1 MKQWMCFHASAV
13 DTNTVSVHDSG
24 TNVDMAAFPADA
36 LTAIAAKNGGI
47 ELTFNDTGKILPGS
61 NFGGVTND
69 TADDADQAVMGEA
82 LEATLVTLTVAN
94 ASIPTVMK
102 DLIRVIN
109 RAPHGDGLLL
119 FDEVNSVYPGDL
131 TADLITAI
139 VIARTTTTVA
149 TTVA

>member
-1 MKQWMCFHASAV
+1 MKQWMCFHASTV
-13 DTNTVSVHDSG
+13 DSSTVSVHDSG

-36 LTAIAAKNGGI
+36 CTAIAAKNGGI
-47 ELTFNDTGKILPGS
+47 EMTFMDTGKLIPTIA
-61 NFGGVTND
+61 NGG
-69 TADDADQAVMGEA
+69 DDEVDLG

-94 ASIPTVMK
+94 ASVPAVMK

-131 TADLITAI
+131 TATLITAI
-139 VIARTTTTVA
+139 VIARTTTSIAVSA
-149 TTVA
+149 A

>member
-1 MKQWMCFHASAV
+1 MCFHASTV
-13 DTNTVSVHDSG
+13 DSSTVSVHDAG
-24 TNVDMAAFPADA
+24 TNVDMAAFPAES

-47 ELTFNDTGKILPGS
+47 ELTFEDTGKILSGS

-69 TADDADQAVMGEA
+69 TTDDADQTVMGQA

-119 FDEVNSVYPGDL
+119 FDEVNSIYPGDL
-131 TADLITAI
+131 TAGLITAI

>member
-1 MKQWMCFHASAV
+1 MVFHASTV
-13 DTNTVSVHDSG
+13 DTNTVSIHDAG

-36 LTAIAAKNGGI
+36 CTAIAAINGGI
-47 ELTFNDTGKILPGS
+47 EMTFMDTGKLIPTVA
-61 NFGGVTND
+61 NGG
-69 TADDADQAVMGEA
+69 DDEVDLG

-119 FDEVNSVYPGDL
+119 FDEVNSIYPGDL
-131 TADLITAI
+131 TAALVTAI
-139 VIARTTTTVA
+139 VIARTTTSIVVA
-149 TTVA
+149 TA

>member
-13 DTNTVSVHDSG
+13 DGSTVSVHDAG
-24 TNVDMAAFPADA
+24 TNVDMAAFPADS

-47 ELTFNDTGKILPGS
+47 ELTFADTGKLNGVIA
-61 NFGGVTND
+61 NGG
-69 TADDADQAVMGEA
+69 DDEVDLG

-94 ASIPTVMK
+94 ASVPTVMK

-131 TADLITAI
+131 TATLITAI
-139 VIARTTTTVA
+139 VIARTTTSIAVSA
-149 TTVA
+149 A

>member
-1 MKQWMCFHASAV
+1 MKQWMCFHASTV
-13 DTNTVSVHDSG
+13 DSSTVSVHDAG

-36 LTAIAAKNGGI
+36 CTAIAAKNGGI
-47 ELTFNDTGKILPGS
+47 EMTFMDTGKLIPTVA
-61 NFGGVTND
+61 NGG
-69 TADDADQAVMGEA
+69 DDEVDLG

-131 TADLITAI
+131 TASLITAI
-139 VIARTTTTVA
+139 AIKRTTTSIVVA
-149 TTVA
+149 AA

>member
-1 MKQWMCFHASAV
+1 MKQWMCFHASTV
-13 DTNTVSVHDSG
+13 DSSTVSVHDAG

-36 LTAIAAKNGGI
+36 CTAIAAKNGGI
-47 ELTFNDTGKILPGS
+47 EMTFMDTGKLIPTVA
-61 NFGGVTND
+61 NGG
-69 TADDADQAVMGEA
+69 DDEVDLG

-94 ASIPTVMK
+94 ASIPAVMK

-131 TADLITAI
+131 TAALVTAI
-139 VIARTTTTVA
+139 AIKRTTTSVVVA
-149 TTVA
+149 TA

>member
-1 MKQWMCFHASAV
+1 MRKWMCFHASAV
-13 DTNTVSVHDSG
+13 DGSTVSVHDSG

-36 LTAIAAKNGGI
+36 LTAIAATNGAI
-47 ELTFNDTGKILPGS
+47 ELTFNDTGKLNGAIA
-61 NFGGVTND
+61 NGG
-69 TADDADQAVMGEA
+69 DDEVDLG

-131 TADLITAI
+131 TASLITAI
-139 VIARTTTTVA
+139 VIARTTTSVA
-149 TTVA
+149 VTAA

>member
-1 MKQWMCFHASAV
+1 MKQWMCFHASTV
-13 DTNTVSVHDSG
+13 DGSTVSVHDSG
-24 TNVDMAAFPADA
+24 TGVDMAAFPTDA
-36 LTAIAAKNGGI
+36 LMAIAATNGAI
-47 ELTFNDTGKILPGS
+47 ELQFNDTGKLNPYSSSQNTAGAS
-61 NFGGVTND
+61 GNDETN
-69 TADDADQAVMGEA
+69 A
-82 LEATLVTLTVAN
+82 LESTIVSLTVAN

-139 VIARTTTTVA
+139 AIKRTTTSIVVA
-149 TTVA
+149 TA

>member
-13 DTNTVSVHDSG
+13 DGSTVSVHDAG

-36 LTAIAAKNGGI
+36 CTAIAATNGAI
-47 ELTFNDTGKILPGS
+47 EMTFMDTGKLIPTVA
-61 NFGGVTND
+61 NGG
-69 TADDADQAVMGEA
+69 DDEVDLG

-94 ASIPTVMK
+94 ASVPTVMK

-131 TADLITAI
+131 TATLITAI
-139 VIARTTTTVA
+139 VIARTTTSIAVSA
-149 TTVA
+149 A

>member
-1 MKQWMCFHASAV
+1 MKQWMCFHASTV
-13 DTNTVSVHDSG
+13 DSSTVSVHDAG

-36 LTAIAAKNGGI
+36 CTAIAATNGAI
-47 ELTFNDTGKILPGS
+47 EMTFMDTGKLIPTVA
-61 NFGGVTND
+61 NGG
-69 TADDADQAVMGEA
+69 DDEVDLG

-119 FDEVNSVYPGDL
+119 FDEVNSIYPGDL
-131 TADLITAI
+131 TASLITAI
-139 VIARTTTTVA
+139 VIARTTTSIVVA
-149 TTVA
+149 AA

>member
-1 MKQWMCFHASAV
+1 MKQWMCFHASTV
-13 DTNTVSVHDSG
+13 DGSTVSVHDSG
-24 TNVDMAAFPADA
+24 TGVDMAAFPTDA
-36 LTAIAAKNGGI
+36 LMAIAATNGAI
-47 ELTFNDTGKILPGS
+47 ELTFNDTGKLNPYSSSQNTAGGS
-61 NFGGVTND
+61 GNDETN
-69 TADDADQAVMGEA
+69 A
-82 LEATLVTLTVAN
+82 LESTIVSLTVAN

-139 VIARTTTTVA
+139 AIKRTTTSIVVA
-149 TTVA
+149 TA

>member
-13 DTNTVSVHDSG
+13 DSSTVSVHDSG
-24 TNVDMAAFPADA
+24 TNVDMAAFPADS

-47 ELTFNDTGKILPGS
+47 ELTFADTGKLNGAIA
-61 NFGGVTND
+61 NGG
-69 TADDADQAVMGEA
+69 DDEVDLG

-94 ASIPTVMK
+94 ASVPTVMK

-131 TADLITAI
+131 TATLITAI
-139 VIARTTTTVA
+139 VIARTTTSIAVSA
-149 TTVA
+149 A

>member
-1 MKQWMCFHASAV
+1 MCFHASTV
-13 DTNTVSVHDSG
+13 DSSTVSVHDAG
-24 TNVDMAAFPADA
+24 TNVDMAAFPADS
-36 LTAIAAKNGGI
+36 LTAIAATNGAI
-47 ELTFNDTGKILPGS
+47 ELTFNDTGKLIPASLT
-61 NFGGVTND
+61 NGG
-69 TADDADQAVMGEA
+69 DDEVDLG

-131 TADLITAI
+131 TAELVTAI
-139 VIARTTTTVA
+139 TISRTTTSIVVA
-149 TTVA
+149 AA

>member
-13 DTNTVSVHDSG
+13 DSSTVSVHDAG

-36 LTAIAAKNGGI
+36 CTAIAAKNGGI
-47 ELTFNDTGKILPGS
+47 ELTFADTGKLIPSSLT
-61 NFGGVTND
+61 NGG
-69 TADDADQAVMGEA
+69 DDEVDLG

-94 ASIPTVMK
+94 ASVPAVMK

-109 RAPHGDGLLL
+109 KAPHGDGLLL

-139 VIARTTTTVA
+139 AIARTTTSVA
-149 TTVA
+149 VTAA

>member
-1 MKQWMCFHASAV
+1 MCFHASAV
-13 DTNTVSVHDSG
+13 DSSTVSVHDAG
-24 TNVDMAAFPADA
+24 TNVDMAAFPADS

-47 ELTFNDTGKILPGS
+47 ELTFNDTGKLNGAIA
-61 NFGGVTND
+61 NGG
-69 TADDADQAVMGEA
+69 DDEVDLG

-94 ASIPTVMK
+94 ASVPAVMK

-131 TADLITAI
+131 TATLITAI
-139 VIARTTTTVA
+139 VIARTTTSIAVSA
-149 TTVA
+149 A

>member
-1 MKQWMCFHASAV
+1 MCFHASAV
-13 DTNTVSVHDSG
+13 DGSTVSVHDAG
-24 TNVDMAAFPADA
+24 TGVDMAAFPADSC
-36 LTAIAAKNGGI
+36 TAIAAKNGGI
-47 ELTFNDTGKILPGS
+47 ELTFMDTGKLIPAIA
-61 NFGGVTND
+61 NGG
-69 TADDADQAVMGEA
+69 DDEVDLG

-131 TADLITAI
+131 TATLITAI
-139 VIARTTTTVA
+139 VIARTTTSVA
-149 TTVA
+149 VTAA

>member
-13 DTNTVSVHDSG
+13 DGSTVSVHDAG
-24 TNVDMAAFPADA
+24 TNVDMAAFPADS

-47 ELTFNDTGKILPGS
+47 ELTFADTGKLNGAIA
-61 NFGGVTND
+61 NGG
-69 TADDADQAVMGEA
+69 DDEVDLG

-94 ASIPTVMK
+94 ASVPTVMK

-119 FDEVNSVYPGDL
+119 FDEVNSIYPGDL
-131 TADLITAI
+131 TAALITAI
-139 VIARTTTTVA
+139 VIARTTTSIAVA
-149 TTVA
+149 AA

>member
-1 MKQWMCFHASAV
+1 MTQWMCFHASAV
-13 DTNTVSVHDSG
+13 DGSTVSVHDAG
-24 TNVDMAAFPADA
+24 TNVDMAAFPADS

-47 ELTFNDTGKILPGS
+47 ELTFADTGKLNGAIA
-61 NFGGVTND
+61 NGG
-69 TADDADQAVMGEA
+69 DDEVDLG

-94 ASIPTVMK
+94 ASVPTVMK

-131 TADLITAI
+131 TATLITAI
-139 VIARTTTTVA
+139 VIARTTTSIAVSA
-149 TTVA
+149 A

>member
-13 DTNTVSVHDSG
+13 DGSTVSVHDAG
-24 TNVDMAAFPADA
+24 TNVDMAAFPADS

-47 ELTFNDTGKILPGS
+47 ELTFADTGKLNGAIA
-61 NFGGVTND
+61 NGG
-69 TADDADQAVMGEA
+69 DDEVDLG

-94 ASIPTVMK
+94 ASVPAVMK

-119 FDEVNSVYPGDL
+119 FDEVNSIYPGDL